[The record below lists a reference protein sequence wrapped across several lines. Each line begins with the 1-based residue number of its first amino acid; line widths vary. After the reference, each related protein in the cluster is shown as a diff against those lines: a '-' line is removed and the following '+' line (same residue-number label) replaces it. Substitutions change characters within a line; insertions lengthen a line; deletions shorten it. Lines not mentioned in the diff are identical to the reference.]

1 MTARIS
7 QLKTET
13 VDAGKAQKNHLW
25 FASCIERRCVRRW
38 GGVPSGPNL
47 PRERVTKEPVK
58 GEVLE
63 WKAELVHLQFAKFLN
78 MSWRKPSA
86 G

>member
-1 MTARIS
+1 M
-7 QLKTET
+7 
-13 VDAGKAQKNHLW
+13 
-25 FASCIERRCVRRW
+25 
-38 GGVPSGPNL
+38 PSGPNL

-63 WKAELVHLQFAKFLN
+63 WKAELVHLQFFAKFLN